1 MHIPIEIFPARF
13 TREGLDHLA
22 ATRRS
27 EPDLVLFWR
36 NLKEGYDYFEKNRRP
51 PAVSVDRGGRYV
63 FLSK

>member
-36 NLKEGYDYFEKNRRP
+36 NLKEGYDYFEKTAGRRLFP
-51 PAVSVDRGGRYV
+51 SIGVDVTY
-63 FLSK
+63 S